1 MCCICSR
8 GTKLVFFKIIS
19 KWFVDAKQ
27 PKKHPFTALSGQ
39 HLYNW
44 AATAL
49 SHLLEDRNWTCCH
62 CYVAILFTYP
72 QTINSCNGSVSKIK
86 ASNVF
91 LNSFQKVSVQFTSK
105 NTCIEK
111 FTKKLLSL
119 VQNNQHPLLIRSF
132 HLSTHPMLRL
142 LLVRM
147 RLPANTDQWRIQ
159 NPVKHARW
167 SVWRLFGFQPLTVF
181 AKNFILHV

>member
-1 MCCICSR
+1 MRNSLK
-8 GTKLVFFKIIS
+8 T
-19 KWFVDAKQ
+19 
-27 PKKHPFTALSGQ
+27 T
-39 HLYNW
+39 
-44 AATAL
+44 
-49 SHLLEDRNWTCCH
+49 HLLLFQVSTCIIGQPRHCPIFQKIEIGHAAH

-72 QTINSCNGSVSKIK
+72 QTINPCNGSVSKIK

-167 SVWRLFGFQPLTVF
+167 SVWRLLGFQPLTVF